1 MCLADHNGPENGY
14 TERLYILHQRDDW
27 AKVIQLAI
35 TTFDHGKWGKISVS
49 VARTKGLITLIKTR
63 SMQSSSCTHIIA
75 NGGLSGSKTQ
85 KFLNGQGGRGASR
98 RAKVV
103 KIECGS

>member
-1 MCLADHNGPENGY
+1 MGVRA
-14 TERLYILHQRDDW
+14 
-27 AKVIQLAI
+27 V
-35 TTFDHGKWGKISVS
+35 
-49 VARTKGLITLIKTR
+49 
-63 SMQSSSCTHIIA
+63 QSSSCTHIIA

-103 KIECGS
+103 KIECMLVGRVDSCMLMRGRGD